1 MKTTF
6 SQSDLAGDMSAAGTM
21 RASRQPMGRSIWV
34 VLTMAVLAAAA
45 PTVSDAQPQ
54 PTCQAT
60 CQRLTDCKM
69 SSYTKMCLDDCK
81 RNRLEASEEGRA
93 QMLIIMRL
101 SCQQIQS
108 GVAAMQHQPRSSTPT
123 ASARNSSTRTPS
135 TSTQADDA
143 AAELDKLDQELNDF
157 DQQAAADDAE
167 IERRTRGV
175 RGPGRGAGGP
185 ARGAGTPARGAGTP
199 ARGAGGSAKGR
210 GSAQSSHRP
219 STRPY
224 EDDDDEEDGASPSV
238 NGYRG
243 GRSGGGGYGGSSGS
257 SGSGQW
263 HCRAVGTYAR
273 GTPDGGPDYS
283 DKQNIDVTKYGAT
296 RDAAGIAAINECSGM
311 LNLETVSL
319 PNSGALVLEYC
330 RAISCSR

>member
-1 MKTTF
+1 
-6 SQSDLAGDMSAAGTM
+6 M

-34 VLTMAVLAAAA
+34 VLTMAVLAVAA
-45 PTVSDAQPQ
+45 PTVSDAQPRA
-54 PTCQAT
+54 TCQAA
-60 CQRLTDCKM
+60 CQRLTDCKR

-81 RNRLEASEEGRA
+81 RNGLEASDEGRA
-93 QMLIIMRL
+93 LILNMMRL

-108 GVAAMQHQPRSSTPT
+108 GMAAMDGHQQRSSTPT
-123 ASARNSSTRTPS
+123 ASARNSSTRPPS
-135 TSTQADDA
+135 TSTQGAAA
-143 AAELDKLDQELNDF
+143 AAELDKLDKELNDF
-157 DQQAAADDAE
+157 DKQAANDEAE
-167 IERRTRGV
+167 LERRSRGV

-185 ARGAGTPARGAGTP
+185 ARGAGAP
-199 ARGAGGSAKGR
+199 ARGAGGSARGR
-210 GSAQSSHRP
+210 PAQSMQSRH

-238 NGYRG
+238 NGYGG
-243 GRSGGGGYGGSSGS
+243 GRGGGGGYGGSSGS

-296 RDAAGIAAINECSGM
+296 RDAAGIAAINECSSM
-311 LNLETVSL
+311 LNLETVAFLGSA
-319 PNSGALVLEYC
+319 NLVLEYC